1 MRMSD
6 IVKKVVMLGEHSVG
20 KTSLIRRYVYDIFS
34 DEYINTIGTKI
45 TKKELDIA
53 GTSLSLFIWDMLGE
67 KKGSLHLAYYKG
79 SSGGILVF
87 DLTRRE
93 TFIEVKNWVEHFY
106 RVAPAVPLV
115 IAANKADLVD
125 KIEVSIDEIEEL
137 AAEIDAPFFL
147 TSAKQGEGVQ
157 RLFFTL
163 ASSIMEHH
171 ENRRRT
177 ADVR

>member
-1 MRMSD
+1 MSD

-45 TKKELDIA
+45 TKKELDMA

-67 KKGSLHLAYYKG
+67 KKGSLHLAYYRG
-79 SSGGILVF
+79 SAGGILVF

-93 TFIEVKNWVEHFY
+93 TFEEVRNWAEHFY
-106 RVAPAVPLV
+106 RVAPGVPLV

-125 KIEVSIDEIEEL
+125 SMEVSIDEIEAL
-137 AAEIDAPFFL
+137 SGEINAPFFL
-147 TSAKQGEGVQ
+147 TSAKQGDGVE

-163 ASSIMEHH
+163 ASAIMERHRADRG
-171 ENRRRT
+171 ENNGG
-177 ADVR
+177 